1 MGYNIFISMC
11 IKTEVTPTIIR
22 TGVNTLR
29 IEFLNEGVELG
40 AVYYERSKK
49 IFTYK
54 PIGMGGYTC
63 VDAKIG
69 ELYDKFPELTPME
82 LMGWCQEI
90 IKTV

>member
-40 AVYYERSKK
+40 AVYYERAKK